1 MTKYIILFLL
11 VFSIGSAWT
20 AHEEIQKNAT
30 LTAQNKILTEAQNRA
45 IERQKSDRQVLV
57 ARQAKIASQARKLAE
72 AQQALSGALQ
82 RNESWRDTQVPEEV
96 QNALQSP

>member
-20 AHEEIQKNAT
+20 AYEEIEKNVT
-30 LTAQNKILTEAQNRA
+30 LASQNRILTEAQNRA

-72 AQQALSGALQ
+72 AQKALSEALQ

-96 QNALQSP
+96 RNALQSP